1 MEKQAKCP
9 WCGHEKCP
17 QCQSKWP
24 ELHDGCL
31 PVQGQ
36 DHTDVRAYKG
46 FGLNVQITRLG
57 CRRSTS
63 AFSSYTPQCE
73 TFARTIQGDHRKL
86 AQMVVMWDGD
96 SPTYVEIL
104 RKAFP
109 VVSAQD
115 LSHLYVQSSTGGG
128 VPLSSFTKPDC

>member
-1 MEKQAKCP
+1 M
-9 WCGHEKCP
+9 
-17 QCQSKWP
+17 P
-24 ELHDGCL
+24 EQMAGTTRRLL

-86 AQMVVMWDGD
+86 AQMVVMWDGN

-109 VVSAQD
+109 VVSASRIADRRMIITGYRLAD
-115 LSHLYVQSSTGGG
+115 LLTRVAGN
-128 VPLSSFTKPDC
+128 